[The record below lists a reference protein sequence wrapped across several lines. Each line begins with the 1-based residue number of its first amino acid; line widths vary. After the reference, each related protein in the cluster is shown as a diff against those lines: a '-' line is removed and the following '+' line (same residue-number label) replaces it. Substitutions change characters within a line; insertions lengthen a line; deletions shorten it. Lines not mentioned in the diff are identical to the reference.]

1 MFWFWPTEFTFLNVT
16 SPLNNNNI
24 NQDTQENQSQYL
36 SSILS
41 HFAFIWKM
49 KPLTTARYTP
59 SLVLIGHMPFLLRFL
74 AQRSHY
80 SQDPSGVGQFP
91 AETRHFK
98 MFNLWK
104 VLQIFSL
111 QTHKFQGSFY
121 VTETKAC
128 TPHTCHVFIHSFILQ
143 ACWKP
148 ALCQSPG
155 LTWKR

>member
-1 MFWFWPTEFTFLNVT
+1 
-16 SPLNNNNI
+16 
-24 NQDTQENQSQYL
+24 
-36 SSILS
+36 
-41 HFAFIWKM
+41 M
-49 KPLTTARYTP
+49 KPLTTARYTS

-128 TPHTCHVFIHSFILQ
+128 TPPHMSCIHSFIHSTSLLK
-143 ACWKP
+143 ACSVPVTRLDMKKIK
-148 ALCQSPG
+148 LCSREADILMG
-155 LTWKR
+155 D

>member
-1 MFWFWPTEFTFLNVT
+1 
-16 SPLNNNNI
+16 
-24 NQDTQENQSQYL
+24 
-36 SSILS
+36 
-41 HFAFIWKM
+41 
-49 KPLTTARYTP
+49 
-59 SLVLIGHMPFLLRFL
+59 MPFLLRFL

-111 QTHKFQGSFY
+111 QTHKFRGSFY

-128 TPHTCHVFIHSFILQ
+128 TPPTYVMYSFIHSFYKLAESLLCASHQAWHEKNKALLQ
-143 ACWKP
+143 RGWYSNRRLGKSIRKSITGGIMRGFPGSSDGKESACN
-148 ALCQSPG
+148 AGDLGSVPG
-155 LTWKR
+155 SGRSWVA